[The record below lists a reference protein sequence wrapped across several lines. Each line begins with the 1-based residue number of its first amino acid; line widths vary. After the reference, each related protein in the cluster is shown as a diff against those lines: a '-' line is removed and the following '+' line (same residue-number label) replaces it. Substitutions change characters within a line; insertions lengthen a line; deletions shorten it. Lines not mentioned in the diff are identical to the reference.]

1 MPTDDTLDW
10 PPLVCRVGEFEA
22 KICTKNCNF
31 KVFLTFLNFWIFFQ
45 KLFQNAFDINYT
57 HISDGRFATK
67 IGAFMWMVGA
77 FGAILPVIISACQP
91 PTTNFW
97 VPNQSV
103 T

>member
-1 MPTDDTLDW
+1 MYFVFFDIF
-10 PPLVCRVGEFEA
+10 EF
-22 KICTKNCNF
+22 F
-31 KVFLTFLNFWIFFQ
+31 DFFQ
-45 KLFQNAFDINYT
+45 KLFQNAFDINDA

-67 IGAFMWMVGA
+67 IGTFMWMVGA